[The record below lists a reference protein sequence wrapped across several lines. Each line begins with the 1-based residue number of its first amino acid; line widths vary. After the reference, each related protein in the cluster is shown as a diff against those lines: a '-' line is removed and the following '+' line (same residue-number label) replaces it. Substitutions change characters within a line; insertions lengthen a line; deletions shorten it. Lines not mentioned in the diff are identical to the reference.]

1 MQKFARATALRNLPS
16 VAAALLA
23 LSATAGGPVLAQ
35 DSRAPVA
42 AARAAQGSNMPQ
54 NGTATTLPSGPAG
67 RLTYADVAGLVE
79 AARIVAVVEVR
90 RQAEVDRARAPGL
103 APGQTRLYLEADTQA
118 LLAAP
123 VPVGEE
129 LSFLADMPL
138 TEKGRAPKLRR
149 QRFVIFADAVPG
161 RAGQLQLVKPDA
173 MIPADPAFEARLR
186 NVIGQFSGGDV
197 PPPVTGVRH
206 VLYTPGNLAGESE
219 TQMFV
224 ETKTGLPA
232 SISVVRRPNM
242 APQWGVSW
250 SEIID
255 QSATAPAPDTPG
267 WLRLAC
273 GLPRELPN
281 DAFLTPPGSD
291 RQRARADYQV
301 VLDALGPCTRTRS

>member
-1 MQKFARATALRNLPS
+1 MQIFGRAGSSRNFS
-16 VAAALLA
+16 AVAAACALL
-23 LSATAGGPVLAQ
+23 LGG
-35 DSRAPVA
+35 SGHA
-42 AARAAQGSNMPQ
+42 AAQAGRSAGMPQ
-54 NGTATTLPSGPAG
+54 NGTAATLPSGPAG
-67 RLTYADVAGLVE
+67 QLTYADVAGLVE
-79 AARIVAVVEVR
+79 DATIVAVVEVR
-90 RQAEVDRARAPGL
+90 RQAEVDAARAPGL
-103 APGQTRLYLEADTQA
+103 AAGHTRLYLEADTQA

-123 VPVGEE
+123 VPVGQQ
-129 LSFLADMPL
+129 LSFLADLPL
-138 TEKGRAPKLRR
+138 TDRGRAPKLRR

-161 RAGQLQLVKPDA
+161 RAGQLQLVEPDA

-186 NVIGQFSGGDV
+186 QVIGQFAGEDV

-224 ETKTGLPA
+224 ETATSLPA
-232 SISVVRRPNM
+232 SISVIRRPNM

-255 QSATAPAPDTPG
+255 QSATPPAQDTPG

-281 DAFLTPPGSD
+281 DAFLQAPGSD

-301 VLDALGPCTRTRS
+301 VLDSLGPCTRTRD

>member
-1 MQKFARATALRNLPS
+1 MQIFARAGAVRNFS
-16 VAAALLA
+16 RVAAVAVALA
-23 LSATAGGPVLAQ
+23 AAGGPAMAQ
-35 DSRAPVA
+35 VGQSA
-42 AARAAQGSNMPQ
+42 NMPR
-54 NGTATTLPSGPAG
+54 NGTASSLPSGPAG
-67 RLTYADVAGLVE
+67 QLTYADVAGLVE
-79 AARIVAVVEVR
+79 DAGIVAVVEIR
-90 RQAEVDRARAPGL
+90 KQAEVDAARAPGL
-103 APGQTRLYLEADTQA
+103 AAGSTRLYLEAETQA

-123 VPVGEE
+123 VPVGQE
-129 LSFLADMPL
+129 LSFLADLPL
-138 TEKGRAPKLRR
+138 TGRNRAPKLKR

-161 RAGQLQLVKPDA
+161 RAGQLQLVEPDA
-173 MIPADPAFEARLR
+173 MFPADPAFEARLR
-186 NVIGQFSGGDV
+186 EVIGQFAGSDV
-197 PPPVTGVRH
+197 PPPVTGVRD

-224 ETKTGLPA
+224 ETETSLPA
-232 SISVVRRPNM
+232 SISVIRRPGM

-255 QSATAPAPDTPG
+255 QSATAPAPDSPG

-301 VLDALGPCTRTRS
+301 VLDSLGPCTRTRG

>member
-1 MQKFARATALRNLPS
+1 
-16 VAAALLA
+16 
-23 LSATAGGPVLAQ
+23 
-35 DSRAPVA
+35 
-42 AARAAQGSNMPQ
+42 
-54 NGTATTLPSGPAG
+54 
-67 RLTYADVAGLVE
+67 
-79 AARIVAVVEVR
+79 VAVVEIR
-90 RQAEVDRARAPGL
+90 KQAEVDAARAPGL
-103 APGQTRLYLEADTQA
+103 AAGSTRLYLEAETQA

-123 VPVGEE
+123 VPVGQE
-129 LSFLADMPL
+129 LSFLADLPL
-138 TEKGRAPKLRR
+138 TGRNRAPKLKR

-161 RAGQLQLVKPDA
+161 RAGQLQLVEPDA
-173 MIPADPAFEARLR
+173 MFPADPAFEARLR
-186 NVIGQFSGGDV
+186 EVIGQFAGSDV
-197 PPPVTGVRH
+197 PPPVTGVRD

-224 ETKTGLPA
+224 ETETSLPA
-232 SISVVRRPNM
+232 SISVIRRPGM

-255 QSATAPAPDTPG
+255 QSATAPAPDSPG

-301 VLDALGPCTRTRS
+301 VLDSLGPCTRTRG